1 MRGMDLIEVAR
12 QCPDLTVSIRLGDLI
27 EANQNLVEEALMRLE
42 KSVAESRTEIY
53 LSRTKVM
60 EMLEVA
66 SATLWRWEKCGYLV
80 PLSVGGKKRYRLSDI
95 QRLLNRWCFIQQRD
109 EKGKAQESIGSWAFP
124 SCPVGAGH
132 LPSNQKQ
139 DVRSSDKV
147 LRSRQLSSSELGEK
161 RVTSDMPR
169 AHTPIYV
176 FVRFC
181 VHILMCSRINT

>member
-1 MRGMDLIEVAR
+1 MLLFPCWKEICSTSLHNAIALERSLILNLWERKVMRGMDLIEVAR

-66 SATLWRWEKCGYLV
+66 SATLWRWEKCGYLI

-124 SCPVGAGH
+124 AFIRGH
-132 LPSNQKQ
+132 ALFIGITIP
-139 DVRSSDKV
+139 DVV
-147 LRSRQLSSSELGEK
+147 IWCCGN
-161 RVTSDMPR
+161 
-169 AHTPIYV
+169 A
-176 FVRFC
+176 
-181 VHILMCSRINT
+181 

>member
-1 MRGMDLIEVAR
+1 MLSFPRWKEICSTPLRNAIALERSLIEVAR
-12 QCPDLTVSIRLGDLI
+12 KCPDLTVSIRLGDLI

-95 QRLLNRWCFIQQRD
+95 QRLLNR
-109 EKGKAQESIGSWAFP
+109 
-124 SCPVGAGH
+124 
-132 LPSNQKQ
+132 
-139 DVRSSDKV
+139 
-147 LRSRQLSSSELGEK
+147 
-161 RVTSDMPR
+161 
-169 AHTPIYV
+169 
-176 FVRFC
+176 
-181 VHILMCSRINT
+181 

>member
-1 MRGMDLIEVAR
+1 MSKKRDKAQKSTTFPLGKEICSTPPRNAIALERSLILNLRERKVMRGMDLIEVAR

-27 EANQNLVEEALMRLE
+27 EANQSLVEEALMRLE

-95 QRLLNRWCFIQQRD
+95 QRLLNR
-109 EKGKAQESIGSWAFP
+109 
-124 SCPVGAGH
+124 
-132 LPSNQKQ
+132 
-139 DVRSSDKV
+139 
-147 LRSRQLSSSELGEK
+147 
-161 RVTSDMPR
+161 
-169 AHTPIYV
+169 
-176 FVRFC
+176 
-181 VHILMCSRINT
+181 

>member
-1 MRGMDLIEVAR
+1 MRGMGLIEVAR

-27 EANQNLVEEALMRLE
+27 EANQSLVEEALMRLE

-95 QRLLNRWCFIQQRD
+95 QRLLNR
-109 EKGKAQESIGSWAFP
+109 
-124 SCPVGAGH
+124 
-132 LPSNQKQ
+132 
-139 DVRSSDKV
+139 
-147 LRSRQLSSSELGEK
+147 
-161 RVTSDMPR
+161 
-169 AHTPIYV
+169 
-176 FVRFC
+176 
-181 VHILMCSRINT
+181 

>member
-1 MRGMDLIEVAR
+1 MLLFPRWKEIYSTPLHNAIALERSLIEVAR

-27 EANQNLVEEALMRLE
+27 EANQSLVEEALMRLE

-95 QRLLNRWCFIQQRD
+95 QRLLNR
-109 EKGKAQESIGSWAFP
+109 
-124 SCPVGAGH
+124 
-132 LPSNQKQ
+132 
-139 DVRSSDKV
+139 
-147 LRSRQLSSSELGEK
+147 
-161 RVTSDMPR
+161 
-169 AHTPIYV
+169 
-176 FVRFC
+176 
-181 VHILMCSRINT
+181 

>member
-27 EANQNLVEEALMRLE
+27 EANQSLVEEALMRLE

-80 PLSVGGKKRYRLSDI
+80 PLSVGGKKHYRLSDI
-95 QRLLNRWCFIQQRD
+95 QRLLNR
-109 EKGKAQESIGSWAFP
+109 
-124 SCPVGAGH
+124 
-132 LPSNQKQ
+132 
-139 DVRSSDKV
+139 
-147 LRSRQLSSSELGEK
+147 
-161 RVTSDMPR
+161 
-169 AHTPIYV
+169 
-176 FVRFC
+176 
-181 VHILMCSRINT
+181 